1 MKKQSV
7 KFGRRGGELVGRKVV
22 SGYRAFICKLPSS
35 FRHLADEYL
44 RAAEYLR
51 PAESSEV
58 RDDFSFV
65 KLFLYCK
72 SIELSLKAFLLA
84 KDVHINEI
92 KGKIGHNLERGMEE
106 AKLLGMLDIVEVTCI
121 YKEEVRKANYYYVSK
136 QGTEYL
142 DDYDLV
148 MKGSNFPS
156 LEVLSE
162 FASMLVAKLE
172 KPISEL
178 EEILV
183 DKYSGAGAE
192 DCLG

>member
-1 MKKQSV
+1 MKKKSV
-7 KFGRRGGELVGRKVV
+7 KFGRRGGELRGRKVV
-22 SGYRAFICKLPSS
+22 SGYRAFICMRPSS
-35 FRHLADEYL
+35 FLHMANAYL
-44 RAAEYLR
+44 SAAEGCEMGDGVWR
-51 PAESSEV
+51 
-58 RDDFSFV
+58 V

-84 KDVHINEI
+84 KDVHVNDL
-92 KGKIGHNLERGMEE
+92 KRRIGHSLERGMEE
-106 AKLLGMLDIVEVTCI
+106 AKLLGLLDIVEVPCL

-148 MKGSNFPS
+148 MKGGHFPS
-156 LEVLSE
+156 LKVLSE
-162 FASMLVAKLE
+162 FASILVVKLE
-172 KPISEL
+172 KPIREL
-178 EEILV
+178 QEILV